1 MDRAPVV
8 FFFGDRF
15 QCVQAAQLSGQLCL
29 LAVLAL
35 TSEEMME
42 CGLETVQW
50 IKVCCLYCCQARIF
64 FSPLPVPIPKK
75 HQVGRKFPSEV
86 LIRSPPIKKVTVDGC
101 ANADCFV

>member
-8 FFFGDRF
+8 FFFFFGDRF

-64 FSPLPVPIPKK
+64 FFFSSSCPNSQETPGGEKVSQRGADKK
-75 HQVGRKFPSEV
+75 SSHKES
-86 LIRSPPIKKVTVDGC
+86 
-101 ANADCFV
+101 DCRWVCKC